1 VLTPAGLAAILL
13 GMEVREMENETLVK
27 ENEYLKELLFR
38 VLKSVDSCSITD
50 DNLLEELNNILGEN
64 GW

>member
-1 VLTPAGLAAILL
+1 VLTRAGLAAILL

>member
-1 VLTPAGLAAILL
+1 
-13 GMEVREMENETLVK
+13 MENETLVK